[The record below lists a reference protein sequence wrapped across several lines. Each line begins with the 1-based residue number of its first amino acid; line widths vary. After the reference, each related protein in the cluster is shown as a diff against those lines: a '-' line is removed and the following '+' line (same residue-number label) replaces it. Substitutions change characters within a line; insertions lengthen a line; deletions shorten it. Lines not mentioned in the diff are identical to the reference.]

1 MAAGEG
7 GEAEFRYPSYVQH
20 IMGDIFSLGF
30 GPFRLPCIIIPRA
43 KLRGA
48 VYYYRSC
55 LLVCVCFCE
64 CFCVWV
70 LSVTTITRNGVHP

>member
-7 GEAEFRYPSYVQH
+7 GEAEFRYRSYVQH

-30 GPFRLPCIIIPRA
+30 GPFRLLCIIIPRA

-55 LLVCVCFCE
+55 LLVCVCVF
-64 CFCVWV
+64 
-70 LSVTTITRNGVHP
+70 L